1 MSATVALF
9 RKAETDASDP
19 VAALAFETAKST
31 AEANPPAGAT
41 EPMLGPKA
49 RPGTGAN
56 PTRHAALK
64 GSSGAEA
71 FGVLALLSTANP
83 FDQADWRFS

>member
-1 MSATVALF
+1 
-9 RKAETDASDP
+9 
-19 VAALAFETAKST
+19 
-31 AEANPPAGAT
+31 
-41 EPMLGPKA
+41 MLGPKA